1 MSKKEKPRNENINF
15 YKLTKKYNKVY
26 HNPNFDKHK
35 INIPA
40 RILLVGGS
48 GSGKTSTLMNIIHRM
63 NNTFNKIV
71 VCCKSKDEPL
81 YQYLEEKGEDLVEFF
96 EGIGSIPPCS
106 SFKDSNDQILVVFDD
121 LCVDKHQSIIED
133 YFIRSR
139 KIANGIT
146 CIYLTQ
152 SYYKTPK
159 IIRIQCNYIILKKL
173 SSSRDLK
180 LILSETSMCIDLKE
194 LVEIYKYCTKD
205 QRDFM
210 MIDIDAPD
218 DQKIRHNFLEIIPIP
233 IPP

>member
-1 MSKKEKPRNENINF
+1 MSKKEKYTNENINF
-15 YKLTKKYNKVY
+15 YKLTKKYNKEY
-26 HNPNFDKHK
+26 HNPNFERHK

-63 NNTFNKIV
+63 KNTFNRII
-71 VCCKSKDEPL
+71 VCCKSKEEPL
-81 YQYLEEKGEDLVEFF
+81 YQYLEEKGGDLVEFF

-106 SFKDSNDQILVVFDD
+106 SFKDSTDQILVVFDD
-121 LCVDKHQSIIED
+121 LCVDKHQSVIED

-139 KIANGIT
+139 KVANGIT

-173 SSSRDLK
+173 SSTRDLK
-180 LILSETSMCIDLKE
+180 LILSESSMCIDLKK
-194 LVEIYKYCTKD
+194 LIEIYKYCTKD
-205 QRDFM
+205 QKDFM
-210 MIDIDAPD
+210 MIDLDAPD
-218 DQKIRHNFLEIIPIP
+218 DKKIRHNFLSYALLE
-233 IPP
+233 